1 MASRKTGTPLL
12 LSAVLGSKDK
22 VAMMRLFYSD
32 FYIDIEVEVEVILED
47 VNLSQYSVSL
57 YVADDKARKS
67 TKSKTRS
74 SVIKWEWK
82 ANNQM

>member
-1 MASRKTGTPLL
+1 MQ
-12 LSAVLGSKDK
+12 
-22 VAMMRLFYSD
+22 LFYSD
-32 FYIDIEVEVEVILED
+32 FYIDIEVEVEDILED

-57 YVADDKARKS
+57 YMADNKARKS

-74 SVIKWEWK
+74 LVIKWEWK

>member
-1 MASRKTGTPLL
+1 MQ
-12 LSAVLGSKDK
+12 
-22 VAMMRLFYSD
+22 LFYSD
-32 FYIDIEVEVEVILED
+32 FYIDIEVEVEDILED

-57 YVADDKARKS
+57 YVADNKARKS

-74 SVIKWEWK
+74 LVIKWEWK